1 MSKTADNLIESHAND
16 DDKKGHDSNK
26 SAIGNAGQFIQDT
39 RGELKRVSWPS
50 ANDVKNTT
58 IIVIVNVIFFALF
71 LFLVDQ
77 AWTYILHGI
86 EWLARKIFGV
96 A

>member
-1 MSKTADNLIESHAND
+1 MSKTADNVISHAD
-16 DDKKGHDSNK
+16 DDGKRHESKK

-71 LFLVDQ
+71 LLLVDN
-77 AWTYILHGI
+77 AWYYVIHGI
-86 EWLARKIFGV
+86 EWLAKKIFGV